1 MFKIGEIYEVSEAMN
16 GGGFSEFAVVE
27 VVSQERNPLC
37 KLLSGKCEY
46 NHAPGNEPGAWIDG
60 KFLRP
65 LTLMAGDYVACAD
78 IATDAE
84 YDAVRAAFIA
94 AGAEISAYDYAL
106 GAESRGDWKYFGWNV
121 PQNCIDRWNAGCVL
135 VGANRLMTP
144 ALVLSTVRAPE
155 AKEWDG
161 VGLPP
166 VGTKCE
172 YAGFGGRIER
182 GVITCHVTLGDK
194 SIMAFI
200 QYPEGGYDCSA
211 DVKKFRPVRT
221 EEHRLAEQLQSDAGL
236 KPKDAARV
244 IAAGYR
250 KAVVS

>member
-1 MFKIGEIYEVSEAMN
+1 MFKIGEIYEVSNADN

-27 VVSQERNPLC
+27 VISQERNPLC

-46 NHAPGNEPGAWIDG
+46 NNAPGDEPGAWING

-84 YDAVRAAFIA
+84 YDAVRDAFIA
-94 AGAEISAYDYAL
+94 AGCEVSEYKAGVDAL
-106 GAESRGDWKYFGWNV
+106 GRGGWDFFGWDHSANV
-121 PQNCIDRWNAGCVL
+121 LNRWDKSCKGAG
-135 VGANRLMTP
+135 ARLMTP

-155 AKEWDG
+155 AKEWGG

-172 YAGFGGRIER
+172 AIW
-182 GVITCHVTLGDK
+182 GVKNVWLP
-194 SIMAFI
+194 SIVLDEKGSFSYFWNGKWNI
-200 QYPEGGYDCSA
+200 PDYDDGHNA
-211 DVKKFRPVRT
+211 EFRKPAT

-236 KPKDAARV
+236 KPKAAARV